1 VFAQSPAPVPPSP
14 TLDQRIGT
22 QIGALVIEV
31 TSLRMQ
37 VEQLQTALKEAQDRV
52 KALEDKHEPKGP
64 PK

>member
-1 VFAQSPAPVPPSP
+1 
-14 TLDQRIGT
+14 
-22 QIGALVIEV
+22 
-31 TSLRMQ
+31 MQ